1 MNHRTK
7 STYLEITR
15 MKFHIRIWKA
25 IATGLTLLFISVSTS
40 AFAVEGKALFMSQG
54 CEGCHGSEGTGSV
67 GPRLAAQQEK
77 YLIAQFKLIR
87 DEQRTSGLSSMMS
100 SAVKNV
106 SDDDINAIAA
116 YLSGLK

>member
-87 DEQRTSGLSSMMS
+87 DGQRTSGLSSMMS